1 MTATKQFSRF
11 LVVGV
16 LNTLLGYAVIFA
28 CMYGAGLSPELSNV
42 AGYAVGLFLSYFL
55 NKFYTFESAS
65 KSHKEIMRFLAVFAL
80 AYGANFIALQ
90 VLIYQMGIY
99 KGLSQVLA
107 GIIYIVASFLLNKHY
122 VFETEKN

>member
-28 CMYGAGLSPELSNV
+28 CMYGAGLSPEASNV
-42 AGYAVGLFLSYFL
+42 AGYAVGLVLSYFL

-65 KSHKEIMRFLAVFAL
+65 KSHKEIVRFLAVFGL

-90 VLIYQMGIY
+90 VLIYQMDVY
-99 KGLSQVLA
+99 KGLSQILA
-107 GIIYIVASFLLNKHY
+107 GIIYIVTSFLLNKYY
-122 VFETEKN
+122 VFETGKS